1 MNQENKPMP
10 ENEIREPYKEPN
22 DKTTYMTDLQKCLNR
37 LEEKGYKDQFRVEK
51 KRLQSMTDAKKKY
64 KPEDLKAVNFYRFE
78 GISDPDDMS
87 ILYAI
92 ETMDG
97 QKGTLIDAYGRYSD
111 EDTGAFMQNVDIHKK
126 IPAQWVDEE
135 E

>member
-10 ENEIREPYKEPN
+10 QNETREPYTEPN
-22 DKTTYMTDLQKCLNR
+22 DKTTYMTDLEKCMNR

-51 KRLQSMTDAKKKY
+51 KRLKSMTDAKKSY
-64 KPEDLKAVNFYRFE
+64 KPEDVNAVNFYRFE

-92 ETMDG
+92 ETCDG
-97 QKGTLIDAYGRYSD
+97 RKGTLVDAYGRYSD
-111 EDTGAFMQNVDIHKK
+111 EDTGAFMQDVDINKK
-126 IPAQWVDEE
+126 VSSRFTED
-135 E
+135 

>member
-64 KPEDLKAVNFYRFE
+64 KPEHMKAV
-78 GISDPDDMS
+78 
-87 ILYAI
+87 
-92 ETMDG
+92 
-97 QKGTLIDAYGRYSD
+97 K
-111 EDTGAFMQNVDIHKK
+111 
-126 IPAQWVDEE
+126 
-135 E
+135 